1 MTVRVQIEDF
11 DAGAELQSLRSTR
24 PDIGAIVSFIGQV
37 RDINDGSDVSA
48 MHLEHYPGMTEKSLE
63 IITQQAKQR
72 WDIVDVLVIH
82 RVGDLNPS
90 DQIVMV
96 AVSSAHRKEA
106 FMACEF
112 VMDYLKTEAPFWK
125 KELTTNGARWVE
137 AKATDDAAK
146 ERWQ

>member
-1 MTVRVQIEDF
+1 MTVRVQVEDF
-11 DAGAELQSLRSTR
+11 DAGAEVQALRLAR
-24 PDIGAIVSFIGQV
+24 PDIGAVVSFIGQV
-37 RDINDGSDVSA
+37 RDINDGSSVSA

-63 IITQQAKQR
+63 AITQQAKLR
-72 WDIVDVLVIH
+72 WDIVEVLVIH

-125 KELTTNGARWVE
+125 KEQTTAGARWVE

-146 ERWQ
+146 ERW

>member
-1 MTVRVQIEDF
+1 MTVRVQVEDF
-11 DAGAELQSLRSTR
+11 DAGAEVQALRLAR
-24 PDIGAIVSFIGQV
+24 PDIGAVVSFIGQV
-37 RDINDGSDVSA
+37 RDINDGSSVSA

-63 IITQQAKQR
+63 AITQQAKLR
-72 WDIVDVLVIH
+72 WDIVEVLVIH

-125 KELTTNGARWVE
+125 KEQTTAGARWVD

-146 ERWQ
+146 ERW